1 MGLESSFSKDHT
13 IECGCDE
20 AGRGALVGA
29 VYASA
34 VILPP
39 DYQNSKLNDSK
50 QLSHKTRELLR
61 EEIIKEAISY
71 AVVAI
76 SAEIIDQINI
86 LNASIKGMNEAVV
99 QLSLRPELLLIDGNR
114 FKNETNIPYHC
125 IVKGDGKYLSIAAA
139 SILAK
144 TFRDDY
150 MTKLDLEYPSYNWKT
165 NKGYPTLEHQEAIL
179 KYGRTTYHRKS
190 FQIKNQLK
198 LEF

>member
-1 MGLESSFSKDHT
+1 MGLESSYSKNQT

-20 AGRGALVGA
+20 AGRGSLCGA
-29 VYASA
+29 VFASA

-39 DYQNSKLNDSK
+39 DYHNSKLNDSK
-50 QLSHKTRELLR
+50 QLSHKIREQLR
-61 EEIIKEAISY
+61 EQIIKEAISY
-71 AVVAI
+71 SVVAI
-76 SAEIIDQINI
+76 SAEVIDQINI
-86 LNASIKGMNEAVV
+86 LNASIKGMNEAVLKLTV
-99 QLSLRPELLLIDGNR
+99 KPELLLIDGNR
-114 FKNETNIPYHC
+114 FKNETGIPYKC

-150 MTKLDLEYPSYNWKT
+150 MTELDLEFPEYNWKT

-179 KYGRTTYHRKS
+179 KHGRTPYHRKT

>member
-1 MGLESSFSKDHT
+1 MGLATSFSNDLT

-29 VYASA
+29 VFASA
-34 VILPP
+34 VVLPP
-39 DYQNSKLNDSK
+39 DYHNSKLNDSK
-50 QLSHKTRELLR
+50 QLSHKTREQLR
-61 EEIIKEAISY
+61 EQIIKEAISY
-71 AVVAI
+71 SVVAV
-76 SAEIIDQINI
+76 SAEVIDHINI
-86 LNASIKGMNEAVV
+86 LNASIKGMNEAV
-99 QLSLRPELLLIDGNR
+99 LKLKIKPELLLIDGNR
-114 FKNETNIPYHC
+114 FKNETNIPYYC

-150 MTKLDLEYPSYNWKT
+150 MTDLDLEFPEYNWKT

-179 KYGRTTYHRKS
+179 KYGRTPFHRKS
-190 FQIKNQLK
+190 FHIKNQLK